1 MEKVLEPI
9 LCEVI
14 VISYDGDL
22 DDDNNYDGKG
32 IATLNNECSYDGDFQ
47 AGYMHGSGV
56 FTWKDGVTYDGT
68 FVFGQITGK
77 GVYTWPDGSMYDGQI
92 LNGLRHGKG
101 TFTSSGGQIYSGDW
115 LNGKR
120 HGHGDMAYDTPKTI
134 SYTGEWIN
142 DLRDGYGTMT
152 YNSGNIYEGY
162 WKEDKKCGD
171 GCMKW
176 TDRDEIYIGSWQD
189 DLAHGFGEHIWS
201 AAPAAHLVN
210 SLSRL
215 VCNIYRGEWKLGLR
229 DGFGTFFYANGSRY
243 SGYWKGGKK
252 DGRGIVENESG
263 QILCR
268 KFKQDRVDD
277 PKAVRATEEV
287 RSQAFLYIN
296 DLANQYPSLF
306 GATEKQESTIN
317 SLKNLLL
324 RYNSHLKKLYERY
337 CSRSVGRR
345 TKEADST
352 PPPFLTRPVDKVF
365 FTRRNLQSRVL
376 CMGSKEMRDF
386 ATDVGLVGTGLT
398 GVDVMQIITEM
409 RLEHDRIARDLFTT
423 TVFETDETVDLNADI
438 DVHSVP
444 ILPPWLDTL
453 SLKID
458 ADSDFMGVLNYPTDH
473 RHPIRFHEFMEL
485 IVRLVCSKE
494 LASSL
499 LSPGNTPT
507 TTDSG
512 NTSTN
517 ADEVAQSAGLKLPPA
532 SAVATEY
539 VSSGA
544 YRSLLRFLSEDLL
557 PIVDGAA
564 NTEAISSEASF
575 MTNPVV
581 SDCLRNA
588 DSSLKAIWNECTAS
602 GDANILCI
610 VKTIRSS
617 SNPLLINALTSEGS
631 SDINTDSILRYMGVL
646 PPLPPSPIVASS
658 VSEVVIESN
667 ASELNEESPKDDDTE
682 GVAVGGG
689 IDAPAPADGGEGSTT
704 TAEGGDGTGEDKGET
719 TEAIEPEPEKVPEPI
734 VDPTILFRKI
744 DYTDYTQMMIKLIDS
759 DVWCFGRNNSLAT
772 DNTDK
777 TSGDEAPTE
786 NLVGEEGG
794 SPMEDPSVILG
805 MEPEPEDRFE
815 RLVDRVK
822 RWTVTA

>member
-1 MEKVLEPI
+1 MENVLEPI

-32 IATLNNECSYDGDFQ
+32 IALLNNECNYDGDFQ
-47 AGYMHGSGV
+47 AGYMHGSGK
-56 FTWKDGVTYDGT
+56 FTWKDGVTYEGT
-68 FVFGQITGK
+68 FVLGQITGT
-77 GVYTWPDGSMYDGQI
+77 GIYSWPDGSIYDGEI

-101 TFTSSGGQIYSGDW
+101 TFTSSGGQIYTGNW

-120 HGHGDMAYDTPKTI
+120 HGHGEMSYDTPKTI

-142 DLRDGYGTMT
+142 DLRDGYGLMT

-176 TDRDEIYIGSWQD
+176 TDRDEVYVGSWKD
-189 DLAHGFGEHIWS
+189 DLAHGYGEHIWG

-215 VCNIYRGEWKLGLR
+215 ICNMYRGEWKLGLR

-243 SGYWKGGKK
+243 SGYWKDGKK
-252 DGRGIVENESG
+252 DGKGIVENELG

-268 KFKQDRVDD
+268 KFKQDRADD
-277 PKAVRATEEV
+277 PKAIRATEEV

-306 GATEKQESTIN
+306 GAIEKQETTIN

-337 CSRSVGRR
+337 CSRSAGRR
-345 TKEADST
+345 TKEVDST
-352 PPPFLTRPVDKVF
+352 PPSFLTRQVDKVF

-376 CMGSKEMRDF
+376 CMGAQEMREF
-386 ATDVGLVGTGLT
+386 ATDVGLVGIGLT
-398 GVDVMQIITEM
+398 GVDVMEAITEM
-409 RLEHDRIARDLFTT
+409 RFEHERIARDLFTT
-423 TVFETDETVDLNADI
+423 TNFETDENTDVNGDI
-438 DVHSVP
+438 DVQSLP

-453 SLKID
+453 GLKID
-458 ADSDFMGVLNYPTDH
+458 TDSDFMGVVNYPKDH

-494 LASSL
+494 LAVSL
-499 LSPGNTPT
+499 LSASTTTTT
-507 TTDSG
+507 TTD
-512 NTSTN
+512 NVSTTTLN
-517 ADEVAQSAGLKLPPA
+517 ADEAALRAGLKPPPA
-532 SAVATEY
+532 SVPVANTEY

-564 NTEAISSEASF
+564 NTEAMVTEASF
-575 MTNPVV
+575 ITNPVV
-581 SDCLRNA
+581 SDCLRIA
-588 DSSLKAIWNECTAS
+588 DSSLKAIWEECISNE
-602 GDANILCI
+602 GVNVLNV

-617 SNPLLINALTSEGS
+617 SNPLLIDALNGEGGS
-631 SDINTDSILRYMGVL
+631 NIGADSILRLMGVL
-646 PPLPPSPIVASS
+646 PSLPPPPIV
-658 VSEVVIESN
+658 EENI
-667 ASELNEESPKDDDTE
+667 NEEIVNGAETTE
-682 GVAVGGG
+682 GDETEGATEGET
-689 IDAPAPADGGEGSTT
+689 PAPVEGEEGESTDI
-704 TAEGGDGTGEDKGET
+704 GDGTADEGEGKSKET
-719 TEAIEPEPEKVPEPI
+719 VESEPEKVPEPV
-734 VDPTILFRKI
+734 VDPTVLLRKI
-744 DYTDYTQMMIKLIDS
+744 DYTDYTQRMIKLIDS
-759 DVWCFGRNNSLAT
+759 DAWCFGRKESVRTEA
-772 DNTDK
+772 NTD
-777 TSGDEAPTE
+777 TPVEGEGETPTE
-786 NLVGEEGG
+786 TPDGESTVEDSSILVEIER
-794 SPMEDPSVILG
+794 
-805 MEPEPEDRFE
+805 EPEDRFE

-822 RWTVTA
+822 RWTITA